1 MESLIVIDMSI
12 QMIVIILLMIN
23 AYLLFLEVLFVG
35 LGKKKDVNYLV
46 LGSFVIIGFIFAVLV

>member
-1 MESLIVIDMSI
+1 
-12 QMIVIILLMIN
+12 MIVIILLMIN

-46 LGSFVIIGFIFAVLV
+46 LYSFVIIGFIFAVLV

>member
-46 LGSFVIIGFIFAVLV
+46 LYSFVIIGFIFAVLV